1 MATEMK
7 GGVVSALERA
17 AWWIY
22 NELGLDFCNR
32 IWEMVRVGFLLLSRI
47 EGERVRENL
56 SARDNDFCV
65 CLWLVVLKRV
75 EKSAI
80 QRL

>member
-1 MATEMK
+1 
-7 GGVVSALERA
+7 
-17 AWWIY
+17 
-22 NELGLDFCNR
+22 
-32 IWEMVRVGFLLLSRI
+32 MVRVGFLLLSRI